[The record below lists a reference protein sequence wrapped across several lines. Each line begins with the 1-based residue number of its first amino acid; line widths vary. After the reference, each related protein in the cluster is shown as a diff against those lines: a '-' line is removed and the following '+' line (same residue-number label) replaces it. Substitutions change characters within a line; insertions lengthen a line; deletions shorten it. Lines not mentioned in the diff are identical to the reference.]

1 MQQMFLRHRSLLG
14 RPVGVP
20 AGAIFLAVVAIGRAD
35 AQSSESRYD
44 ALWDRAAVYTGESDS
59 LLRSVELS
67 GRFQVDQAY
76 VDSGD
81 ESHSET
87 NLRRMRLGAKIQ
99 FRDDWLFHAE
109 AEYDPQ
115 DGEPVY
121 QRLTDAYVAWSPSD
135 AVELTVGKHGAPFTM
150 DGMTSSKELIAI
162 DRSNLTNN
170 IWFTEEYIPGV
181 SVEGGVGRWRY
192 HAGFYS
198 SGSKNRGFGDSDGGE
213 FMLGTVRYDLA
224 EQLGA
229 DEAVLSLNLVDND
242 PDPNNG
248 FTRPLENVT
257 SVTFA
262 FKSGAW
268 SVRSDLST
276 AQGYLGQSDLQG
288 VMVMPFYDLGDSV
301 QLVARYTYLE
311 SDDANGVR
319 FGRYENEIE
328 SGRGDEYREAY
339 VGMNYYWYG
348 HKLKLQTG
356 LQYADM
362 RDRAADG
369 GAYTGWSW
377 TTGFRI
383 SW

>member
-1 MQQMFLRHRSLLG
+1 MRHNTLVARL
-14 RPVGVP
+14 VGLP
-20 AGAIFLAVVAIGRAD
+20 AGAILVAVVIGRAE

-44 ALWDRAAVYTGESDS
+44 TLWDRANVYTGDGDS
-59 LLRSVELS
+59 LLRNVQLS

-76 VDSGD
+76 VDSG
-81 ESHSET
+81 EETHSET
-87 NLRRMRLGAKIQ
+87 NLRRMRLGAKFQ

-121 QRLTDAYVAWSPSD
+121 QRLTDTYVAWSPND

-181 SVEGGVGRWRY
+181 SAEGEVGRWRY

-213 FMLGTVRYDLA
+213 FLLGTVRYDFA

-268 SVRSDLST
+268 NVRSDLST
-276 AQGYLGQSDLQG
+276 ARGYLGQSDLAG
-288 VMVMPFYDLGDSV
+288 VMVMPFYDLNGSV

-339 VGMNYYWYG
+339 LGMNYYWYG

-356 LQYADM
+356 LQYVDM